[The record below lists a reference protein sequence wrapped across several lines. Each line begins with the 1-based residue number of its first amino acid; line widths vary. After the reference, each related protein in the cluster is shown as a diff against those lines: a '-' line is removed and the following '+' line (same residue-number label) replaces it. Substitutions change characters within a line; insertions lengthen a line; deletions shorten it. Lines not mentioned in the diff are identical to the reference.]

1 MYAIDDRFFDAV
13 GFGFSKESVM
23 TWGFRSYDEEL
34 DRWYVSI
41 ADAREF
47 LEAIGADLSLAE
59 I

>member
-13 GFGFSKESVM
+13 GFTKESVM

-34 DRWYVSI
+34 GCWYVSLN
-41 ADAREF
+41 DAREF
-47 LEAIGADLSLAE
+47 LAAIGADLELAE